1 MGIKLGMVGL
11 GQFGSNFAKLFKA
24 HPLVDK
30 IALCDC
36 EEEKLKKFAEDP
48 FMADKLSVKECCTT
62 LDELVRKDLDAIVVI
77 TQPWLHA
84 PQCLQVLN
92 SGKHVYSAVP
102 LISLPDDNE
111 ILDWC
116 HKLVDAVK
124 TSGCQYMLGETTI
137 YRPQTMFCKRKADAG
152 EFGEFVYAEGEYI
165 HDVDGGVNGW
175 SNLRNVRKNRTTGK
189 IGEQCGALMAKYIER
204 GVKDSPMS
212 YPTHSISGPL
222 HVMGTHAMKVSAY
235 GIRNTN
241 NDEFFARSD
250 FSNVLA
256 LYQLANGTSLRIA
269 ECREIGA
276 TSFDR
281 EESEIFRIFGKMGS
295 FSRNVWQSNHRTVPG
310 TAKPIME
317 NVPNPA
323 DKVWPW
329 AGFKELTAKEMRDP
343 LPIEVQEAFKPVCNP
358 NATAKDDF
366 QPTGHGGSHPYLVH
380 EFVSAVAE
388 RREPAVPARLA
399 AHYMAMGVAAHQS
412 AQRDG
417 EIVKVEQFD

>member
-92 SGKHVYSAVP
+92 SGKWVYSAVP

-124 TSGCQYMLGETTI
+124 SSGCQYMLGETTI

-152 EFGEFVYAEGEYI
+152 EFGEYVYAEGEYI
-165 HDVDGGVNGW
+165 HDVDGGINGW
-175 SNLRNVRKNRTTGK
+175 SNLRNVLKNRTTGK
-189 IGEQCGALMAKYIER
+189 IGEQCGALMEKYLAR

-222 HVMGTHAMKVSAY
+222 HVMGTHALKVSAY
-235 GIRNTN
+235 GVRNTN
-241 NDEFFARSD
+241 DDEFFAGSD
-250 FSNVLA
+250 FSDVVA

-295 FSRNVWQSNHRTVPG
+295 FSRNVWQSNHRTAPG

-317 NVPNPA
+317 DVPNPA

-329 AGFKELTAKEMRDP
+329 AGYKELTAKEMRDP
-343 LPIEVQEAFKPVCNP
+343 LPIEVQNAFKPVCNP
-358 NATAKDDF
+358 NAAEKDDF

-380 EFVSAVAE
+380 EFVCAVAE

-399 AHYMAMGVAAHQS
+399 AHYMAMGVAAHLS

>member
-48 FMADKLSVKECCTT
+48 FMADKLSVKDCCTT

-92 SGKHVYSAVP
+92 SGKYVYSAVP
-102 LISLPDDNE
+102 LISLPDDDE

-165 HDVDGGVNGW
+165 HDVDGGINGW
-175 SNLRNVRKNRTTGK
+175 SNLRNVQKNRTTGK
-189 IGEQCGALMAKYIER
+189 VGEQCGALMEKYIAR

-222 HVMGTHAMKVSAY
+222 HVMSTRALKVSAY

-241 NDEFFARSD
+241 NDDFFARSD
-250 FSNVLA
+250 FSDVVA

-269 ECREIGA
+269 EFRE
-276 TSFDR
+276 
-281 EESEIFRIFGKMGS
+281 
-295 FSRNVWQSNHRTVPG
+295 
-310 TAKPIME
+310 
-317 NVPNPA
+317 
-323 DKVWPW
+323 
-329 AGFKELTAKEMRDP
+329 
-343 LPIEVQEAFKPVCNP
+343 
-358 NATAKDDF
+358 
-366 QPTGHGGSHPYLVH
+366 
-380 EFVSAVAE
+380 
-388 RREPAVPARLA
+388 
-399 AHYMAMGVAAHQS
+399 
-412 AQRDG
+412 
-417 EIVKVEQFD
+417 